1 MQIIYTNIVSYRQN
15 ESVQEKIQILS
26 QFVKEGKARC
36 IKLFSLMGDFQKN
49 EDFV

>member
-15 ESVQEKIQILS
+15 ESVQEKIQSLF

-36 IKLFSLMGDFQKN
+36 KLFSLMGDFPKN